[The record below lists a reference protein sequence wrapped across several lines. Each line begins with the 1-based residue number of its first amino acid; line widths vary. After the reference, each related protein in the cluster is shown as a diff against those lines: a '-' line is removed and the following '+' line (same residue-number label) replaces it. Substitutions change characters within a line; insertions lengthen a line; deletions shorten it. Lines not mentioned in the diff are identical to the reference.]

1 MKSSYQNTPKHERN
15 QSGVDSEDIKIGF
28 NNSTLPDGHTSH
40 SSYSIQP
47 PKGFKNYANK
57 LVLKNKNKLK

>member
-1 MKSSYQNTPKHERN
+1 M
-15 QSGVDSEDIKIGF
+15 
-28 NNSTLPDGHTSH
+28 LPDGHTSD

-57 LVLKNKNKLK
+57 LVLKNKKKLKEHDKNYRSDV

>member
-1 MKSSYQNTPKHERN
+1 MKNSYQNTPKHERN
-15 QSGVDSEDIKIGF
+15 QSGVDTEDIKIKL
-28 NNSTLPDGHTSH
+28 NNSTLPDGHTSD
-40 SSYSIQP
+40 SSHSIQP